1 MQQQTTTS
9 VVDELKP
16 WFHNLHLPNG
26 AETAP
31 DHPLG
36 DFPANKWRQLSTH
49 IPSNLSGWSVIDIGC
64 NAGFY
69 SFELVRRGAVVTA
82 IDVDSHYLQ
91 QARWAAR
98 EFGLEE
104 RITFKQMQVYEL
116 ARFNETYDLVWFMG
130 VFYHLRYPFLALN
143 IVARKVKRLMVFQTL
158 TMPGKAMNGASSDPS
173 LEEREILLD
182 EKWPKMAFVEG
193 RLAHDPTN
201 WWVPNASC
209 VEALLRSSGLDIVA
223 NPAHEIY
230 LCEPTVRD
238 PSALSTDQSALS
250 QIMQA
255 EFEAAVGLYT
265 GQNLDV
271 IEKQQSRRKRW
282 RSSKMF

>member
-1 MQQQTTTS
+1 MQQQTTIS
-9 VVDELKP
+9 AIDEFKP

-26 AETAP
+26 AQTAP

-36 DFPANKWRQLSTH
+36 DFPANKWRQLSPH
-49 IPSNLSGWSVIDIGC
+49 IPSNLTGWSVIDIGC

-69 SFELVRRGAVVTA
+69 SFELVRRGAIVTA
-82 IDVDSHYLQ
+82 IDVDNHYLQ

-98 EFGLEE
+98 QFGLEE

-116 ARFNETYDLVWFMG
+116 ARLKETYDLVWFMG

-158 TMPGKAMNGASSDPS
+158 TIPGKLMNGASSDPS

-182 EKWPKMAFVEG
+182 EKWPKMAFIEG
-193 RLAHDPTN
+193 RLAQDPTN

-209 VEALLRSSGLDIVA
+209 VEALLRSSGLDVVA

-230 LCEPTVRD
+230 LCKPAVTD
-238 PSALSTDQSALS
+238 PFEVSADQSELS
-250 QIMQA
+250 KVVEA
-255 EFEAAVGLYT
+255 EFEAAVGIYT
-265 GQNLDV
+265 GRNLD
-271 IEKQQSRRKRW
+271 
-282 RSSKMF
+282 